1 MRGLYD
7 MLDIVKGYGVDKLY
21 EHVREHIY
29 KIVDRSQLN
38 FVETDEAV
46 VNLYQKYA
54 FAYAIATKARCVDT
68 LVDLL
73 FEDTHDPIGNWQV
86 QEDKGLNEIID
97 NLSKPMLFVTQD
109 EFALET
115 DSLQTFPNSYGSD
128 EQHLQAMQ
136 EVLELFTTEMESQTG
151 LFALFDSLLPGE
163 MERYFG
169 DDYFNLVVV
178 CNANVSQLG
187 GHL

>member
-7 MLDIVKGYGVDKLY
+7 MLDIVKGYGVEKLY

-29 KIVDRSQLN
+29 QIVDKSHLN

-46 VNLYQKYA
+46 TSLYQKYA
-54 FAYAIATKARCVDT
+54 FAYALATKARSVDT

-73 FEDTHDPIGNWQV
+73 FEDTHDPVGNWQV
-86 QEDKGLNEIID
+86 QEDKGLDAIID
-97 NLSKPMLFVTQD
+97 NLTKPMLFITQD

-115 DSLQTFPNSYGSD
+115 DSLQTFPNSYGTD
-128 EQHLQAMQ
+128 EQHQLAMQ
-136 EVLELFTTEMESQTG
+136 VVLDLFTTEMETQTG

-163 MERYFG
+163 MQRYFG
-169 DDYFNLVVV
+169 DDYFNLVVE
-178 CNANVSQLG
+178 CDAIIPQLG